1 MFEGLRHLFSR
12 RSPVEVFRDFFD
24 IFLVAFMVYRALL
37 VLRGTRAQQM
47 GIGLVVISG
56 LYLVAKF
63 TGLVTVLNL
72 LSTVLSSI
80 VLIVVV
86 VFQADIRRAL
96 IRVGDQTWLPG
107 SSRAAKTRA
116 IEEVVAAA
124 SELARHRV
132 GALIAF
138 EQDANLDEFV
148 MSPGI
153 PMESA
158 VSRELLVALFLPE
171 AMNKL
176 HDGAIILRNYRIAS
190 AGVFFP
196 MPEARNVDSQLGSR
210 HRAALGITE
219 ETDAIVLVVSEERGT
234 ITVCYRGNMI
244 QNLDGV
250 RLRAVL
256 MDLFGQKETKKPSTD
271 GPPKSVRAGAENPRA
286 SMMPEPNKKSA
297 AGSSG
302 GSNAGAGSSPLP
314 LPGGAT
320 VREPRHSE
328 PPGPV
333 KGSATTT
340 PLPVRGES

>member
-1 MFEGLRHLFSR
+1 MLEGLRHLFSR
-12 RSPVEVFRDFFD
+12 RSPVDVFRDFFD
-24 IFLVAFMVYRALL
+24 IFLVAFVIYRALL

-47 GIGLVVISG
+47 GIGLLVITG
-56 LYLVAKF
+56 LYLAAKF

-72 LSTVLSSI
+72 LSSVLSSI

-96 IRVGDQTWLPG
+96 IRVGDQAWLPG
-107 SSRAAKTRA
+107 SGRAAKTRA
-116 IEEVVAAA
+116 VEEVVAAA

-148 MSPGI
+148 MSSGI

-176 HDGAIILRNYRIAS
+176 HDGAVILRHYRIAS

-219 ETDAIVLVVSEERGT
+219 ETDAVVVVVSEERGT

-244 QNLDGV
+244 QNLDGAK
-250 RLRAVL
+250 LRAVL
-256 MDLFGQKETKKPSTD
+256 MDLFGQKDKKSKASED
-271 GPPKSVRAGAENPRA
+271 GPKSLAARSEARGPESVRAGPPAA
-286 SMMPEPNKKSA
+286 PEPRKAS
-297 AGSSG
+297 GSSAT
-302 GSNAGAGSSPLP
+302 STPLP
-314 LPGGAT
+314 VSLPGGAT
-320 VREPRHSE
+320 VREPRRSE
-328 PPGPV
+328 PP
-333 KGSATTT
+333 SAAIGV
-340 PLPVRGES
+340 PSVRGES

>member
-1 MFEGLRHLFSR
+1 MFEGLRHLFSSR
-12 RSPVEVFRDFFD
+12 GPVEIFRDFFD
-24 IFLVAFMVYRALL
+24 LFLVAFVIYRALL

-47 GIGLVVISG
+47 GIGLLVISA
-56 LYLVAKF
+56 LYLAAKY
-63 TGLVTVLNL
+63 TGLTTVLNL
-72 LSTVLSSI
+72 LGSVLSSI

-96 IRVGDQTWLPG
+96 IRVGDQAWLPG

-148 MSPGI
+148 MSSGI

-176 HDGAIILRNYRIAS
+176 HDGAVILRHYRIAS

-196 MPEARNVDSQLGSR
+196 MPEARNVESQLGSR

-219 ETDAIVLVVSEERGT
+219 ETDAVVVVVSEERGT
-234 ITVCYRGNMI
+234 ITVCFRGNMI
-244 QNLDGV
+244 QNLDGGK
-250 RLRAVL
+250 LRAVL
-256 MDLFGQKETKKPSTD
+256 MDLFGQKDTAKKREEPAPRSRSAETLPPPS
-271 GPPKSVRAGAENPRA
+271 NLRA
-286 SMMPEPNKKSA
+286 SIPDATTRRSA
-297 AGSSG
+297 AALG
-302 GSNAGAGSSPLP
+302 SPLP
-314 LPGGAT
+314 LPGGST
-320 VREPRHSE
+320 VREPRPSE
-328 PPGPV
+328 PPPSVGV
-333 KGSATTT
+333 TSI
-340 PLPVRGES
+340 RGEP

>member
-12 RSPVEVFRDFFD
+12 RSPVDIFRDFFD

-37 VLRGTRAQQM
+37 GTRAQQM
-47 GIGLVVISG
+47 GIGLVVISA

-219 ETDAIVLVVSEERGT
+219 ETDAVVLVVSEERGT

-256 MDLFGQKETKKPSTD
+256 MDLFGQKDTKKPATD
-271 GPPKSVRAGAENPRA
+271 GPPKSVRAGSDTPRA
-286 SMMPEPNKKSA
+286 STVVPEPKKHVTA
-297 AGSSG
+297 
-302 GSNAGAGSSPLP
+302 SNP

-320 VREPRHSE
+320 MREPRHSE
-328 PPGPV
+328 PPSPT
-333 KGSATTT
+333 KASATTT